1 MGFSYIND
9 NGELVMARFTELK
22 PDDRIADW
30 YAHNEVWGS
39 PNIDSSHR
47 CILRCP
53 QCLRQKKEGGPRIK
67 RAYDLGI
74 KDFQKIVDYFQHC
87 ITFCGQIS
95 DPIYNPN
102 FLEFLKILDG
112 TGRGVRIATAGQ
124 SQRNVHTREW
134 WEKAF
139 TYGMNENAWY
149 FGVDGIDKKSELY
162 RIGSDRD
169 AVWETMRLGKS
180 MGAVIVWQFIVFGYN
195 EHEIEIAKQ
204 MAADEGFTLL
214 LIKTN
219 RGFDPKARNIRD
231 SMKDIYNNFPAPSK
245 ENTVKKIKNEE
256 YFNVTESMEI
266 WRNTRNT

>member
-1 MGFSYIND
+1 
-9 NGELVMARFTELK
+9 MARFTELQ
-22 PDDRIADW
+22 PTDRISDW

-53 QCLRQKKEGGPRIK
+53 QCLRQKEEGGPRIK
-67 RAYDLGI
+67 KAYDLETE
-74 KDFQKIVDYFQHC
+74 DFQKLLDYYQHC
-87 ITFCGQIS
+87 VTFCGQIS

-102 FLEFLKILDG
+102 FLTFLKMLDG
-112 TGRGVRIATAGQ
+112 TGRGVRIATCGQ
-124 SQRNVHTREW
+124 SVKGRHTREW
-134 WEKAF
+134 WEEAF

-180 MGAVIVWQFIVFGYN
+180 MGVAIVWQYIVFGYN
-195 EHEIEIAKQ
+195 EHEIERAKE
-204 MAADEGFTLL
+204 MAEEEGFTLL
-214 LIKTN
+214 LVKTN
-219 RGFDPKARNIRD
+219 RGFDAKARNIRS
-231 SMKDIYNNFPAPSK
+231 SMKDIYSNFPAPSK

-256 YFNVTESMEI
+256 YFNVTKELET

>member
-1 MGFSYIND
+1 
-9 NGELVMARFTELK
+9 MARFTQLQ

-30 YAHNEVWGS
+30 YATNEIWGS

-67 RAYDLGI
+67 RAYDLEPQ
-74 KDFQKIVDYFQHC
+74 DFQKIIDYFQHC
-87 ITFCGQIS
+87 VTFCGQIS
-95 DPIYNPN
+95 DPIYNPH
-102 FLEFLKILDG
+102 FLTFLKMLDG
-112 TGRGVRIATAGQ
+112 TGRGVRIA
-124 SQRNVHTREW
+124 
-134 WEKAF
+134 

-162 RIGSDRD
+162 RIGSNFDN
-169 AVWETMRLGKS
+169 VWETMRLGKS
-180 MGAVIVWQFIVFGYN
+180 MGVAIVWQYIVFGYN

-204 MAADEGFTLL
+204 MAEDEGFTLL
-214 LIKTN
+214 LVKTN
-219 RGFDPKARNIRD
+219 RGFDPDSRNIRD

-245 ENTVKKIKNEE
+245 KNTVKKIKNEE
-256 YFNVTESMEI
+256 YFNVTKELET

>member
-1 MGFSYIND
+1 MYKYNLIVLKHFRGYPSLMDSVSNDIRYARLLKLIDEFNSKNTIFFS
-9 NGELVMARFTELK
+9 TE
-22 PDDRIADW
+22 
-30 YAHNEVWGS
+30 V
-39 PNIDSSHR
+39 
-47 CILRCP
+47 
-53 QCLRQKKEGGPRIK
+53 
-67 RAYDLGI
+67 
-74 KDFQKIVDYFQHC
+74 KDFQKIIDYFQHC
-87 ITFCGQIS
+87 VTFCGQIS

-134 WEKAF
+134 WEEAF

-204 MAADEGFTLL
+204 MAADE
-214 LIKTN
+214 
-219 RGFDPKARNIRD
+219 
-231 SMKDIYNNFPAPSK
+231 
-245 ENTVKKIKNEE
+245 E
-256 YFNVTESMEI
+256 YS
-266 WRNTRNT
+266 